1 MPINNPFAPTA
12 RPIPVIKTETIY
24 AAELGELKQIVE
36 LEGTPWIGTVYNQ
49 ILGVDDEPRQLDI
62 QLDPTLQQYRKI
74 EDYEFLLDG
83 DLEYST
89 DNSTGIDTITASVVA
104 YPAYVPEIGDMWLA
118 MMPGG
123 DVGLF
128 VVTESTRSKYRAQST
143 HNVSLNLFSYPAA
156 VELANLDIKTVETTY
171 FNSNSKTL
179 SIHPRDDRNGRAI
192 DISKIVALY
201 YDEFYDTDTET
212 FLVPTDDNT
221 LIYDPAITKFMS
233 AIVPRNYRN
242 INPRVRQY
250 SVENYDYRKN
260 FSTILDL
267 LMRAVEYPRAL
278 LNNRMA
284 VVDSNIFGAFNVH
297 YNIALSKID
306 KVIYPKGIPV
316 NGSPMEPFD
325 TDDEYYICSQAFY
338 EEDEANY
345 TVLDTYVDKYLTGKE
360 ILYSDLVPIVNALP
374 AATPLDRFYAF
385 PVYFLLALTAT
396 V

>member
-1 MPINNPFAPTA
+1 MPINNPFAPTT
-12 RPIPVIKTETIY
+12 RPAPVIKTETIY
-24 AAELGELKQIVE
+24 AAELDELKQIVE

-49 ILGVDDEPRQLDI
+49 VLGIDDEPRQLDI

-74 EDYEFLLDG
+74 EDYEFLLEGELD
-83 DLEYST
+83 YTT
-89 DNSTGIDTITASVVA
+89 DNSTGLDTITASVIA

-118 MMPGG
+118 TMPGG
-123 DVGLF
+123 DAGLF
-128 VVTESTRSKYRAQST
+128 VVTESTRSTYRALAT
-143 HNVSLNLFSYPAA
+143 HNVSLNLFSYPSA
-156 VELANLDIKTVETTY
+156 VELANLDIKTVENTY
-171 FNSNSKTL
+171 FNANSKTL

-192 DISKIVALY
+192 DIAKIVALY

-212 FLVPTDDNT
+212 FLVPTDDDT
-221 LIYDPAITKFMS
+221 LVYDPAITKFMS
-233 AIVPRNYRN
+233 AVIPRNYRN

-278 LNNRMA
+278 LNNRMTEI
-284 VVDSNIFGAFNVH
+284 DSNIFGAFNVH

-316 NGSPMEPFD
+316 NGSGEVPFD
-325 TDDEYYICSQAFY
+325 ADDTYYICSQAFY

-360 ILYSDLVPIVNALP
+360 VLYSDLVPIVNALP
-374 AATPLDRFYAF
+374 DATPLDRFYAF